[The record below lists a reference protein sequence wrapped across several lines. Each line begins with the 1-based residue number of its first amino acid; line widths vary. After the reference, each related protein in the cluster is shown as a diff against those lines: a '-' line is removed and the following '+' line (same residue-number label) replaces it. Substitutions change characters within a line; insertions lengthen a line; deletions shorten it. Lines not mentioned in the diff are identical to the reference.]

1 MLLDRPFFSFFFF
14 LFSFIYIYTHRREY
28 TLIARITR
36 AERNVSIIG
45 FFDRVLVILSK
56 AVMSR
61 QPICATQLV

>member
-14 LFSFIYIYTHRREY
+14 LFSFIYTHRREY